1 MKERFS
7 NVIAWVGFSF
17 LVVNVSAVAGDLDLI
32 IKLFLFSS
40 YGEFRF
46 DELVILATV
55 YVGCAV
61 VNYLLVGRFRFL
73 PWVKK

>member
-7 NVIAWVGFSF
+7 NVIAWFGFSF
-17 LVVNVSAVAGDLDLI
+17 LVVNVSAVAGDLDYI
-32 IKLFLFSS
+32 TNLFLFSS
-40 YGEFRF
+40 YGAFRF
-46 DELVILATV
+46 EQLVILATV

>member
-7 NVIAWVGFSF
+7 NVIAWFGFSF
-17 LVVNVSAVAGDLDLI
+17 VVVNVSAVAGDLDKI
-32 IKLFLFSS
+32 SELFIFAN
-40 YGEFRF
+40 YIGFF
-46 DELVILATV
+46 QLVILATV